1 MKQGPGTDDWSQPPD
16 TRSKGGRSSR
26 SSLPW
31 LSLLVAGLWVSPI
44 SAAPNFEAQVIDPSI
59 SIGYGLAIGDVNGDG
74 KDDIL
79 LADKK
84 DFFWYE
90 NPSWKRHLFWQ
101 VAEGGARESMRDNV
115 AIAARDLD
123 GDGKVEVAVGTNW
136 NPGETSDREKSG
148 GVWFVGSLGKIQP
161 KKLPHDPTT
170 HRMHWVRGDGE
181 YLLVVAPL
189 HGRDNKGGTGENGTR
204 IHAYHA
210 GDDPYASVWE
220 RSVAHDQFHKT
231 HNLDPFSIE
240 GRDSESFVL
249 AGGEGLALVQRRN
262 GAWQSRHTES
272 LSNGAGEARVGKVD
286 DRGVPQAIA
295 AIEPMHGNN
304 VVVYERRGNEWN
316 RKVLDDSLNQGHAL
330 LVADVMQI
338 GRPQIVA
345 GWRNRDARQR
355 VGIRLYEP
363 NGNGSWTTHLID
375 DDQMACE
382 DVKAADLDQ
391 DGDLDLIASG
401 RSTKNVIIY
410 WNKLK

>member
-1 MKQGPGTDDWSQPPD
+1 MIPSTGLRAGP
-16 TRSKGGRSSR
+16 
-26 SSLPW
+26 SSLSGIVPIA
-31 LSLLVAGLWVSPI
+31 SLVFLASAT
-44 SAAPNFEAQVIDPSI
+44 AAPNFEAQVIDPAI

-101 VAEGGARESMRDNV
+101 LAEGEARESMRDNV

-136 NPGETSDREKSG
+136 NPGETSDLEKSG
-148 GVWFVGSLGKIQP
+148 GVWFVGSLGRIQP

-170 HRMHWVRGDGE
+170 HRMHWVKTGSE
-181 YLLVVAPL
+181 YTLVVAPL
-189 HGRDNKGGTGENGTR
+189 HGRGNKGGAGENGTR

-220 RSVAHDQFHKT
+220 QSVTHEQFHKT
-231 HNLDPFSIE
+231 HNFDPFAVE

-249 AGGEGLALVQRRN
+249 GGGEGLALVQWRD

-272 LSNGAGEARVGKVD
+272 LSNGAGEVRVGKLD
-286 DRGVPQAIA
+286 ERGVPQAIA

-316 RKVLDDSLNQGHAL
+316 RTVLDDSLNQGHAL
-330 LVADVMQI
+330 LVEDVLEA
-338 GRPQIVA
+338 GRPQVIA

-355 VGIRLYEP
+355 VGIRLYKP
-363 NGNGSWTTHLID
+363 NGDGTWTTHLID

-382 DVKAADLDQ
+382 DIKAADLDQ

-410 WNKLK
+410 WNKLR